1 MSINGVILHCLLLF
15 LITCF
20 AVYTVDTASL
30 SSKDFPDG
38 FLFGAGSAAYQSE
51 GAWNEDGKGPSIWDN
66 FTHQYPEKI
75 ADHSNGDV
83 ADDFYHRFKDDVK
96 LMKEIGLNSFRFSI
110 SWSRILPHG
119 KLVGGVNPSGIKFY
133 NDLINELIANG
144 IKPFVTLFHWD
155 TPQALDAE
163 YGSFL
168 SPRIVEDYRDYV
180 EICFKEFGD
189 RVKHWATLN
198 EPNIFALTGYTTGIH
213 APGRCSTYIGNCTHG
228 NSATEPYIVTHHL
241 LLSHAAAVNLYKH
254 KYQATQNGIIGIS
267 LSTTWYVP
275 INHKPASLRA
285 AARAKDFMFGWYMEP
300 ITYGHY
306 PKIMRDIVG
315 SRLPNFTEAESEM
328 LKRSFDFVG
337 INYYF
342 SDYAADGNIVSANN
356 NVNLSYSTDNHVI
369 STTEKDGIPIGQPT
383 NISSNDIYPKG
394 LRDLVLYLKE
404 RYNNPPLIV
413 TENGVGDVKNS
424 SSWTVEPINDKLR
437 IKYISEHLAYLH
449 RSIKDGGN
457 VKGYFVWSLLDD
469 FEWDSGY
476 TKKYGVIFVDFA
488 NGLKRTLKGSAKW
501 YKKFLQKSK

>member
-1 MSINGVILHCLLLF
+1 
-15 LITCF
+15 
-20 AVYTVDTASL
+20 
-30 SSKDFPDG
+30 
-38 FLFGAGSAAYQSE
+38 
-51 GAWNEDGKGPSIWDN
+51 
-66 FTHQYPEKI
+66 
-75 ADHSNGDV
+75 
-83 ADDFYHRFKDDVK
+83 
-96 LMKEIGLNSFRFSI
+96 
-110 SWSRILPHG
+110 
-119 KLVGGVNPSGIKFY
+119 
-133 NDLINELIANG
+133 
-144 IKPFVTLFHWD
+144 
-155 TPQALDAE
+155 
-163 YGSFL
+163 
-168 SPRIVEDYRDYV
+168 
-180 EICFKEFGD
+180 
-189 RVKHWATLN
+189 
-198 EPNIFALTGYTTGIH
+198 
-213 APGRCSTYIGNCTHG
+213 
-228 NSATEPYIVTHHL
+228 
-241 LLSHAAAVNLYKH
+241 
-254 KYQATQNGIIGIS
+254 
-267 LSTTWYVP
+267 
-275 INHKPASLRA
+275 
-285 AARAKDFMFGWYMEP
+285 MFGWYMEP

-342 SDYAADGNIVSANN
+342 SDYAADGNIVSTNN